1 MFEASILSTKYKS
14 TKTFPTF
21 EDARNYF
28 VDFVA
33 ENNIEFLDGIASD
46 VYLMCDKKE
55 KFFYLRIKKI
65 PSWLLQ
71 QSMLNYN
78 YKKTKGE

>member
-28 VDFVA
+28 VDLVA

-46 VYLMCDKKE
+46 ETAMYLVYDKKE
-55 KFFYLRIKKI
+55 GFFYLRINKI
-65 PSWLLQ
+65 P
-71 QSMLNYN
+71 Y
-78 YKKTKGE
+78 